1 MSTSRLE
8 KFIYAICSMEVADL
22 PAPLS
27 RIETLWNCLINDE
40 VPGFEPQSRN
50 EKYLMAML
58 DRYDINDLPTPMSR
72 GEKLL
77 YKIAVGDT
85 DLSDIPDFL
94 SRYEELLKCV
104 IENGGIKGNNFE
116 YVLHT
121 LNKPLSV
128 LYSTAEAPVKSATVY
143 GETMVNVIQ
152 ESSKT
157 TVTPMGEPIKATS
170 ATITGTANGAIK
182 GAVLEGQTLVNI
194 VSSNKF
200 GGDKL
205 LYEYCFDN
213 NPVFSGNKMT
223 VFVVNT
229 NINYIKVGL
238 YHESTDVWSHEQTF
252 DVSADKKLVF
262 EAPTNMKVKYVG
274 VIVKEAGVSTGYE
287 NGLVVMHGDQSNLEI
302 DTYFEGM
309 KSVRGAV
316 LKTNDGNIM
325 RLSPAVRKDN
335 GIDIEKITDVEYI
348 FKTKTRQSIG
358 GWVWLIP
365 RGKKFTISF
374 DYEKV
379 SGCENQCSVIID
391 AWGGIPETVELREQ
405 SGSYMRTFNVN
416 RDVPSG
422 LKFKPV
428 GNPTS
433 IPSVLKIS
441 NLKWYIGDKVYSDKA
456 NILSTP
462 QDLELHHF
470 DAYTKDTLD
479 IDTEVLTKKIHTV
492 ILNGSENWMIYG
504 DSFGPS
510 STTDVFGFYI
520 NFDALGPRRRGVNVY
535 RYLGPIPPTLMDSFP
550 GKVTINKEVFLV
562 NNGACIKLSI
572 NKSRLNVP
580 ITASGGQI
588 AVAFAQWL
596 SQNPITFQYQ
606 TNDIREKINLSIV
619 DQDGN
624 KVTHLQAFDEVT
636 HISTSSEGLDPNV
649 VIPANISYPS
659 IIKPDTLYTVKL
671 KYAVKSLLDKDNLE
685 LGNLSG
691 TTGVILGGF
700 TDYYRPKNFIDV
712 DSSSSYTLRIDKPRA
727 ANDMI
732 EKIICYASDNTF
744 ISNIPV
750 KSKGKTFTPP
760 SNCKKIKFV
769 LILTPN
775 LIPNTIIDEY
785 GVVVKKTTDIDPLIN
800 IGGAGR
806 LITSDCFT
814 MRTNKTLSYQEVRF
828 TGKGFVVSEVTVV
841 EGDQTTKDYGYF
853 EGIQSVKGFGM
864 KTVGKNLFTIRRG
877 QYKVND
883 IHVDSENG
891 NIVLSG
897 ATKGYSLINL
907 VTGEYMGNHT
917 ANIKDYYKNKI
928 LYRITGEF
936 IFSVILGRQQNINLG
951 TSLIFSVHIL
961 FDNGVEINIPYS
973 SQNDNEI
980 KVSRK
985 FFVNSHINGIYV
997 KRWYGGSCEGLYIKQ
1012 PQLEKGSTVTSYEP
1026 PKLNILTVNEDLVS
1040 RKVTDTYHGISVDE
1054 LDLISGNHIQKV
1066 GEFKPDRTML
1076 RHHDTSKTCH
1086 RFKLYWSNIPNIKK
1100 DGNRTKVLCNILNRV
1115 YQEGLIG
1122 IFSHGVGSMFLLN
1135 VDINI
1140 APTYEDAIKWLF
1152 DNNVMILYE
1161 LAEPITKPVN
1171 LTILDQDGQ
1180 PTKLSTFDDMTQ
1192 VFIDSENL
1200 IPTVDLEVPTKIE
1213 ETLSTIGPK
1222 LDDILVTQQ
1231 LLEESADEQSKNTD
1245 TIMLA
1250 TTDIYE
1256 EIL

>member
-40 VPGFEPQSRN
+40 VPDFEPQSRN

-85 DLSDIPDFL
+85 DLSNIPDFL

-104 IENGGIKGNNFE
+104 IENGGIKGEDFE

-143 GETMVNVIQ
+143 GDTMVNVLQ

-157 TVTPMGEPIKATS
+157 AVTPMGEPIKATN

-238 YHESTDVWSHEQTF
+238 YHQSTDVWSHEQTF
-252 DVSADKKLVF
+252 DVSTDKKLVF
-262 EAPTNMKVKYVG
+262 EVPTNMKVKYVG
-274 VIVKEAGVSTGYE
+274 VIVREAGVSTGYE

-325 RLSPAVRKDN
+325 RLSPAVSKDV

-391 AWGGIPETVELREQ
+391 AWGGIPETVLLTEQ
-405 SGSYMRTFNVN
+405 SGSFMRTLSVN
-416 RDVPSG
+416 RDNASG

-470 DAYTKDTLD
+470 DAYIKDTLD
-479 IDTEVLTKKIHTV
+479 IDTGVLTKKIHTV
-492 ILNGSENWMIYG
+492 ILNGGEKWMIYG
-504 DSFGPS
+504 NSFGPS

-520 NFDALGPRRRGVNVY
+520 NFDAIGPRRRGVNVY
-535 RYLGPIPPTLMDSFP
+535 RYLGSIPPTLTDSFP
-550 GKVTINKEVFLV
+550 GRVTINEEVFLV
-562 NNGACIKLSI
+562 NNGAYIKLSI
-572 NKSRLNVP
+572 NKDRLNVP
-580 ITASGGQI
+580 ITASAGQI
-588 AVAFAQWL
+588 SVAFAQWL
-596 SQNPITFQYQ
+596 SKNPITFQYC
-606 TNDIREKINLSIV
+606 TNDIHEKINLSIV

-624 KVTHLQAFDEVT
+624 KVPHLQAFDEVT
-636 HISTSSEGLDPNV
+636 HISTSSEGLNPNV
-649 VIPANISYPS
+649 VIPADISYPS

-671 KYAVKSLLDKDNLE
+671 KYTVRTLLDKDNLE

-691 TTGVILGGF
+691 TTGVTLGGF

-712 DSSSSYTLRIDKPRA
+712 DPSSSYTLRIDKPKA
-727 ANDMI
+727 TNDII
-732 EKIICYASDNTF
+732 EKIICYTSDNTF

-750 KSKGKTFTPP
+750 KSRGKTFTPP
-760 SNCKKIKFV
+760 ANCKKIKFV

-775 LIPNTIIDEY
+775 LIPNTIVDEY
-785 GVVVKKTTDIDPLIN
+785 GVIVKKTTDRDPLIN

-806 LITSDCFT
+806 IITHDCFT
-814 MRTNKTLSYQEVRF
+814 IQTNKTLSFQEVRF

-853 EGIQSVKGFGM
+853 EGMQSIKGFGV
-864 KTVGKNLFTIRRG
+864 KTVGKNLFMMGRAE
-877 QYKVND
+877 YNVND
-883 IHVDSENG
+883 IHVKNENG
-891 NIVLSG
+891 NIVFGGS
-897 ATKGYSLINL
+897 TRGYSKFDLF
-907 VTGEYMGNHT
+907 TGEFIGDHLAPIT
-917 ANIKDYYKNKI
+917 KYYKNKI
-928 LYRITGEF
+928 LYKATGVF
-936 IFSVILGRQQNINLG
+936 ILSAKLGKQQNVNLG
-951 TSLIFSVHIL
+951 SSLLFSVHIV
-961 FDNGVEINIPYS
+961 FDDEKEVNVSYSVSNGNQITIT
-973 SQNDNEI
+973 
-980 KVSRK
+980 RK
-985 FFVNSHINGIYV
+985 FTVNSHINGIYIT
-997 KRWYGGSCEGLYIKQ
+997 RWYGGSCEGLYIKQ
-1012 PQLEKGSTVTSYEP
+1012 PQLENGSTVTSYEL

-1054 LDLISGNHIQKV
+1054 LDLISGNHIQKI

-1076 RHHDTSKTCH
+1076 RHHDTNNTCH
-1086 RFKLYWSNIPNIKK
+1086 RFRLYWSNIPNIKR

-1115 YQEGLIG
+1115 YSEGLIG
-1122 IFSHGVGSMFLLN
+1122 IFSHGLSSMFLLN

-1152 DNNVMILYE
+1152 DNNVTILYE
-1161 LAEPITKPVN
+1161 LAEPITKPVD

-1180 PTKLSTFDDMTQ
+1180 PTKLSTFDDITQ

-1200 IPTVDLEVPTKIE
+1200 IPTVDLEAPTKIE
-1213 ETLSTIGPK
+1213 ETLSTMGPK

>member
-40 VPGFEPQSRN
+40 VPDFEPQSRN

-104 IENGGIKGNNFE
+104 IENGGIKGEDFE

-152 ESSKT
+152 GSSKT
-157 TVTPMGEPIKATS
+157 AVTPMGEPIKATS
-170 ATITGTANGAIK
+170 TTITGTVNGAIK
-182 GAVLEGQTLVNI
+182 GAVLEGQTLLNI

-229 NINYIKVGL
+229 NIKYIKVGL

-252 DVSADKKLVF
+252 DVSTDKKIVF

-274 VIVKEAGVSTGYE
+274 VIVREAGVSTGYE

-302 DTYFEGM
+302 DNYFEGM
-309 KSVRGAV
+309 KSVRRPV
-316 LKTNDGNIM
+316 LKTSNQNNI
-325 RLSPAVRKDN
+325 LEKCHISLNQAY
-335 GIDIEKITDVEYI
+335 GAYIEKITDTTGKFRLTNASQDVRITPIGVNTIIGRDKWACVTIRFGEDVSNVDFGSSIEWVRLKDNRTFLYKSQAYGGNNI
-348 FKTKTRQSIG
+348 QGMLAKSNRGFTLNQLYTFKVISI
-358 GWVWLIP
+358 IP
-365 RGKKFTISF
+365 ISSKWTFDEFISF
-374 DYEKV
+374 K
-379 SGCENQCSVIID
+379 
-391 AWGGIPETVELREQ
+391 
-405 SGSYMRTFNVN
+405 
-416 RDVPSG
+416 
-422 LKFKPV
+422 
-428 GNPTS
+428 
-433 IPSVLKIS
+433 S
-441 NLKWYIGDKVYSDKA
+441 NT
-456 NILSTP
+456 LSTP
-462 QDLELHHF
+462 EKLNLYSLPNG
-470 DAYTKDTLD
+470 AKDTLNSE
-479 IDTEVLTKKIHTV
+479 TGELTQNIIEIV
-492 ILNGSENWMIYG
+492 LNGDRDWRQVSSLGELKTYRMSRTFRVGIG
-504 DSFGPS
+504 D
-510 STTDVFGFYI
+510 Y
-520 NFDALGPRRRGVNVY
+520 
-535 RYLGPIPPTLMDSFP
+535 SFP
-550 GKVTINKEVFLV
+550 TDIICDNLPVVAPAYAWAIRNNPTKAPIVISRSTEAVGGIDIMVDADKMPSITNLATFKQYLNDNPVTIQCELAK
-562 NNGACIKLSI
+562 
-572 NKSRLNVP
+572 P
-580 ITASGGQI
+580 ITK
-588 AVAFAQWL
+588 
-596 SQNPITFQYQ
+596 
-606 TNDIREKINLSIV
+606 KINLSIV

-624 KVTHLQAFDEVT
+624 KVPHLQAFDEAT
-636 HISTSSEGLDPNV
+636 HISTSSEGLAPNV
-649 VIPANISYPS
+649 VIPADISYPS

-671 KYAVKSLLDKDNLE
+671 KYTVRTLLDKDNLE

-691 TTGVILGGF
+691 TTGVTLGGF

-712 DSSSSYTLRIDKPRA
+712 NPSFRYVIRIDKPKA
-727 ANDMI
+727 TNNMI
-732 EKIICYASDNTF
+732 EKIICYTSDNAF

-750 KSKGKTFTPP
+750 KSKEKTITLP

-775 LIPNTIIDEY
+775 LIPNTIVDEY
-785 GVVVKKTTDIDPLIN
+785 GVIVKKTTDRDPLIN

-806 LITSDCFT
+806 IITHDCFT
-814 MRTNKTLSYQEVRF
+814 IQTNKTLSFQEVRF

-853 EGIQSVKGFGM
+853 EGMQSIKGFGV
-864 KTVGKNLFTIRRG
+864 KTVGKNLFMMGRAE
-877 QYKVND
+877 YNVND
-883 IHVDSENG
+883 IHVKNENG
-891 NIVLSG
+891 NIVFGGS
-897 ATKGYSLINL
+897 TRGYSKFDLF
-907 VTGEYMGNHT
+907 TGEFIGDHLAPIT
-917 ANIKDYYKNKI
+917 KYYKNKI
-928 LYRITGEF
+928 LYKATGVF
-936 IFSVILGRQQNINLG
+936 ILSAKLGKQQNVNLG
-951 TSLIFSVHIL
+951 SSLLFSVHIV
-961 FDNGVEINIPYS
+961 FDDEKEVNVSYSVSNGNQITIT
-973 SQNDNEI
+973 
-980 KVSRK
+980 RK
-985 FFVNSHINGIYV
+985 FTVNSHINGIYIT
-997 KRWYGGSCEGLYIKQ
+997 RWYGGSCEGLYIEQ
-1012 PQLEKGSTVTSYEP
+1012 PQLENGSTVTSYEL

-1076 RHHDTSKTCH
+1076 RHHDTNNTCH
-1086 RFKLYWSNIPNIKK
+1086 RFRLYWSNIPNIKR

-1115 YQEGLIG
+1115 YSEGLIG
-1122 IFSHGVGSMFLLN
+1122 IFSHGLSSMFLLN

-1152 DNNVMILYE
+1152 DNNVTILYE
-1161 LAEPITKPVN
+1161 LAEPITKPVD

-1180 PTKLSTFDDMTQ
+1180 PTKLSTFDDITQ

-1200 IPTVDLEVPTKIE
+1200 IPTVDLEAPTKIE
-1213 ETLSTIGPK
+1213 ETLSTMGPK